1 MRVLLYM
8 SALIFLILCNG
19 AFHGAESCIADV
31 PFPRCGVSCRMLSF
45 KVPGIYVD
53 CFVTFYFSVCNI
65 FGYVTGNKFNVT
77 LFFGI
82 RCRTY

>member
-8 SALIFLILCNG
+8 SALIFLILCSG

-45 KVPGIYVD
+45 KVSDTSLCY
-53 CFVTFYFSVCNI
+53 FVTFYFSLCNI

-82 RCRTY
+82 RC